1 MTITKKQAIELIT
14 YFYCAPAGV
23 YEEELEEFPITK
35 EFVDAGF
42 AAPDEEENDFY
53 VITDAG
59 DEALYPHI
67 RDIAEDLVTFMYDQE
82 CEATDEEIQAFFKTK
97 YELEDEELVILLAFF
112 MCDKLYHFG
121 WDAPKIY
128 SSERGWFRRLEQ
140 LDDGEE
146 E

>member
-1 MTITKKQAIELIT
+1 MTKQQAIELIT
-14 YFYCAPAGV
+14 LFYCAPAGV
-23 YEEELEEFPITK
+23 YDDELDEFPIAK
-35 EFVDAGF
+35 EFIDSGNAE
-42 AAPDEEENDFY
+42 PDEEDQDFY

-67 RDIAEDLVTFMYDQE
+67 RDIAEDVVTFIYDNGS
-82 CEATDEEIQAFFKTK
+82 EATDEEIQAFCKEK
-97 YELEDEELVILLAFF
+97 YELKDDETAELLAFF
-112 MCDKLYHFG
+112 MCEKMYHFG
-121 WDAPKIY
+121 WDVPKIF

>member
-1 MTITKKQAIELIT
+1 MTKQQAIELIT
-14 YFYCAPAGV
+14 FFYCAPAGV
-23 YEEELEEFPITK
+23 YEEELDEFPITK
-35 EFVDAGF
+35 EFVDNGF
-42 AAPDEEENDFY
+42 AAPDEEEDDFY

-82 CEATDEEIQAFFKTK
+82 CEATDEEIQAFFKAK
-97 YELEDEELVILLAFF
+97 YELKDDELVNLLTFF